1 MAEILYE
8 SNYYGVSSLGDSLEH
23 HGIKGQKWGIR
34 RFQNPDGSLTSAG
47 KQRYSVKM
55 ARKYHLFEEHPNS
68 AQAWDNARYIK
79 DAGGRHSE
87 IKKYLRDNKFSS
99 DEIKFW
105 AKDNGYGRRIRDDV
119 NDAISNAKTKREE
132 KRAERAAA
140 ARKKAFEEGDL
151 SWAKKNANKLTNNEL
166 NEIMNRANTMKR
178 LDELSHPDRKSS
190 MEKIQNAANKLS
202 SFGNSIANAKQ
213 TYDKL
218 QEAFKPKE
226 KAQEKSELDKF
237 IDTKY
242 AESVQA
248 AMNEARK
255 NTKGDTKEKE
265 FAAYMTAKNMYD
277 GRNEAAKKAA
287 AMDKATKEWRDENN
301 RRDWKAAADREEAR
315 EKAKAMAG
323 RAADALKNKKEREDS
338 AREEQRRKKRQQEE
352 LERIRKQA
360 GGRMWL

>member
-34 RFQNPDGSLTSAG
+34 RFQNPDGSLTALG

-55 ARKYHLFEEHPNS
+55 AKKYHLFEEHPNKS
-68 AQAWDNARYIK
+68 QAWDNARYIQ

-87 IKKYLRDNKFSS
+87 IKKYLRENKLPVK
-99 DEIKFW
+99 EW
-105 AKDNGYGRRIRDDV
+105 EEQNGYGKRIRDDV
-119 NDAISNAKTKREE
+119 NDAISNAKAKREE
-132 KRAERAAA
+132 KKAERSAA
-140 ARKKAFEEGDL
+140 AREKAFEEGDL

-166 NEIMNRANTMKR
+166 NEIINRANTMKR

-190 MEKIQNAANKLS
+190 MERIQGALGKLS
-202 SFGNSIANAKQ
+202 SFGNTIVNAKN

-226 KAQEKSELDKF
+226 KEPSEVEKRIDKHF
-237 IDTKY
+237 DEQISK
-242 AESVQA
+242 
-248 AMNEARK
+248 AMMDARK
-255 NTKGDTKEKE
+255 NTPGTTKEKE
-265 FAAYMTAKNMYD
+265 FAAYMTAKNMVE
-277 GRNEAAKKAA
+277 GRDEAIKKAA
-287 AMDKATKEWRDENN
+287 AIDKATSEWRDELN
-301 RRDWKAAADREEAR
+301 RRDWNAAAKREGAR

-323 RAADALKNKKEREDS
+323 RAADALKNRKEREVT
-338 AREEQRRKKRQQEE
+338 AWAEQLRKKRQQEE